1 MAGQQRRASRAEMIA
16 TLRAL
21 LQKVEVEV
29 LALEERRHRLLAL
42 IDAYALVIAHY
53 EEMATAAVLIEA
65 PEEFREP
72 VAVVPVPAATE
83 QTASDAAASDEEP
96 KAEAGPAATPAPA
109 PAAVL
114 SPTYAIL
121 GVVRG
126 LDSDGAR
133 TAAEIGG
140 MVWAQHRLDVSRSV
154 SALLAQNLARQSGL
168 QRRRDPDNYWR
179 YYWQEPQAAP
189 VAGGAV
195 RLDADGRIVAGEG
208 EGDGETV
215 PHVHYWRYGQPAN
228 GVTMGECVG
237 RGEVKTVGTPV
248 EAEADGPV
256 ANKAKAPTWEAAVR

>member
-1 MAGQQRRASRAEMIA
+1 MATRAETIA

-21 LQKVEVEV
+21 LESLEAEV
-29 LALEERRHRLLAL
+29 LKLEERRHRLLAL
-42 IDAYALVIAHY
+42 IDAYALVIAHQ
-53 EEMATAAVLIEA
+53 EELATAAVLIEA
-65 PEEFREP
+65 LEEFREP

-83 QTASDAAASDEEP
+83 QAASGFAASDEEP
-96 KAEAGPAATPAPA
+96 KPEAEAEAEPAAV
-109 PAAVL
+109 AVL

-179 YYWQEPQAAP
+179 YYWQEPQPAP
-189 VAGGAV
+189 VAGGTV
-195 RLDADGRIVAGEG
+195 RLDADGRIVDREG
-208 EGDGETV
+208 EGETV
-215 PHVHYWRYGQPAN
+215 PHVHYWRYGPPAN
-228 GVTMGECVG
+228 GVTVGECVG
-237 RGEVKTVGTPV
+237 CGEVKTVGMPL
-248 EAEADGPV
+248 EADADVPAA
-256 ANKAKAPTWEAAVR
+256 ANNAEAPTWEAAVR